1 MNYSVTLPPP
11 PSVNTYW
18 RTFRG
23 RMIVSAK
30 GREYRQAVAN
40 VVQWRELRPMF
51 EGPVAV
57 ELTFCPPDKRRR
69 DLDNLLKATFD
80 ALTSAGVWGDDNQ
93 VNEFTV
99 RRGKQAKGGQLRV
112 SVRKTVGADDDLV

>member
-23 RMIVSAK
+23 RMLISAK
-30 GREYRQAVAN
+30 GREYRQTVAN
-40 VVQWRELRPMF
+40 TVAWRELRPMF
-51 EGPVAV
+51 SGLVSV

-80 ALTSAGVWGDDNQ
+80 ALTSAGVWADDNQ

-99 RRGKQAKGGQLRV
+99 RRGKQIKGGALFV
-112 SVRKTVGADDDLV
+112 EVMDEPV